1 MTPIT
6 PMTEAEMRDFWQVCL
21 GRFHGLFGKDVYDA
35 FIAPLDI
42 GAGDD
47 GGMLINAP
55 NEATQRWLADNLG
68 KHLSVWLH
76 EQFPAAM
83 PVRYRLRAKA
93 ATIIT
98 SPADDARQAQPH
110 QPFDRQTGLRADFTF
125 DNFVP
130 GHANE
135 IALAVARK
143 IAAGDV
149 DNCNPFVLH
158 GSTGLGK
165 THLVQAIGNRYRKLF
180 PRRRVRYIN
189 SRDFI
194 NEVIN
199 ACRHKAHDKFR
210 NAYDLLDLLIVDD
223 IQYIGGD
230 KTRTQEEF
238 FFVCNRCS
246 DSGRMIVITSDAA
259 PARIQGLPPRLTS
272 RFAGG
277 LPIAI
282 RPPELE
288 LRINIIHKKATAA
301 GVKLDDKVARFIADR
316 VKSSVREL
324 EGAFKRVLAAASF
337 LGREPS
343 IAICHQALSDLL
355 GPAQTIGIAD
365 IQTKVAEYFHLRRTD
380 LTGKRRLGSVVRPR
394 QIAMYLARQTTT
406 MSLPEIGA
414 QFGGRNHTTVIHA
427 CRAIEEKM
435 ASDAQMRD
443 DVQTL
448 EMLVKSQ

>member
-1 MTPIT
+1 MNNTQ
-6 PMTEAEMRDFWQVCL
+6 DFWRLCL
-21 GRFHGLFGKDVYDA
+21 GRLHGMFGKDVYDA
-35 FIAPLDI
+35 FIAPLDVDI
-42 GAGDD
+42 GDD
-47 GGMLINAP
+47 GALLISAP
-55 NEATQRWLADNLG
+55 NEATRRWLSANLG
-68 KHLSVWLH
+68 GHINEWLD
-76 EQFPAAM
+76 EFSGANG
-83 PVRYRLRAKA
+83 VRYRVKA
-93 ATIIT
+93 AAPGAQT
-98 SPADDARQAQPH
+98 SPPPGIVGAGEGEGDERQRVKY
-110 QPFDRQTGLRADFTF
+110 DKTTGLRPDFTF

-135 IALAVARK
+135 IALTVARK
-143 IAAGDV
+143 IASGDV

-165 THLVQAIGNRYRKLF
+165 THLVQAIGNRYRRLF

-194 NEVIN
+194 NEVVN
-199 ACRHKAHDKFR
+199 ACRHKSHDTFR
-210 NAYDLLDLLIVDD
+210 DAYDRLDLLIVDD

-259 PARIQGLPPRLTS
+259 PTRINGLPPRLTS

-282 RPPELE
+282 RPPEME
-288 LRINIIHKKATAA
+288 LRVNILHKKAAAA
-301 GVKLDDKVARFIADR
+301 GVKLDDKVAHFIAER

-324 EGAFKRVLAAASF
+324 EGAFKRVLAAAGF
-337 LGREPS
+337 LGKEPS
-343 IAICHQALSDLL
+343 LAICHQALADLL
-355 GPAQTIGIAD
+355 GPAQTVSVAD
-365 IQTKVAEYFHLRRTD
+365 IQTKVAEYFHLRRAD
-380 LTGKRRLGSVVRPR
+380 LTGKRRLSSIVRPR
-394 QIAMYLARQTTT
+394 QIAMYLARQATN

-414 QFGGRNHTTVIHA
+414 QFGGRNHATVIHA
-427 CRAIEEKM
+427 CRTVEERM
-435 ASDAQMRD
+435 EADAQMRE

-448 EMLVKSQ
+448 EMLVKS

>member
-1 MTPIT
+1 
-6 PMTEAEMRDFWQVCL
+6 MTESEMQNFWQGCL
-21 GRFHGLFGKDVYDA
+21 GRFHGLFGKDIFDA
-35 FIAPLDI
+35 FIAPLAID
-42 GAGDD
+42 AGED
-47 GGMLINAP
+47 GTMRINAP

-68 KHLSVWLH
+68 GHLNAWLH
-76 EQFPAAM
+76 EQFPAAR
-83 PVRYRLRAKA
+83 PVRYCLKAQTAK
-93 ATIIT
+93 TIT
-98 SPADDARQAQPH
+98 SPAALVKPAAGRQS
-110 QPFDRQTGLRADFTF
+110 FDRQTGLRPDFTF

-210 NAYDLLDLLIVDD
+210 NSYDLLDLLIVDD

-259 PARIQGLPPRLTS
+259 PARIRGLPPRLTS

-288 LRINIIHKKATAA
+288 LRINILHKKSAA
-301 GVKLDDKVARFIADR
+301 AAVKLDDKVARFIADR

-324 EGAFKRVLAAASF
+324 EGAFKRVLAAANF
-337 LGREPS
+337 LGKEPS
-343 IAICHQALSDLL
+343 LAICHQALSDLL

-414 QFGGRNHTTVIHA
+414 QFGGRNHATVIHA
-427 CRAIEEKM
+427 CRVIEEKIT
-435 ASDAQMRD
+435 SDAQVRE

>member
-1 MTPIT
+1 MN
-6 PMTEAEMRDFWQVCL
+6 ESEMRNFWQLCL
-21 GRFHGLFGKDVYDA
+21 GRFHGLFGKAIFDA

-42 GAGDD
+42 DTGEDGA
-47 GGMLINAP
+47 MLINAP

-68 KHLSVWLH
+68 GHLSAWLQ
-76 EQFPAAM
+76 EQYPTAQ
-83 PVRYRLRAKA
+83 PVRYRLKSKPA
-93 ATIIT
+93 AVIT
-98 SPADDARQAQPH
+98 TPSSVDAPPSARQSCE
-110 QPFDRQTGLRADFTF
+110 QTGLRADFTF

-135 IALAVARK
+135 IALAIARK
-143 IAAGDV
+143 ISAGDV
-149 DNCNPFVLH
+149 DNCNPFILH

-189 SRDFI
+189 SRDFL
-194 NEVIN
+194 NGVIN

-210 NAYDLLDLLIVDD
+210 QSYDLLDLLIVDD

-230 KTRTQEEF
+230 KSRTQEEF
-238 FFVCNRCS
+238 SFVCNRYS
-246 DSGRMIVITSDAA
+246 DSGRMLIITSDAA
-259 PARIQGLPPRLTS
+259 PARIRALPPRLTS

-288 LRINIIHKKATAA
+288 LRINILHKKASAA

-324 EGAFKRVLAAASF
+324 EGAFKRVHAAANF

-343 IAICHQALSDLL
+343 IAICHQALSDIL

-427 CRAIEEKM
+427 CRAVEEKM
-435 ASDAQMRD
+435 ASDAQMHE
-443 DVQTL
+443 DVQML

>member
-1 MTPIT
+1 MSEIQN
-6 PMTEAEMRDFWQVCL
+6 FWRVCL
-21 GRFHGLFGKDVYDA
+21 GRFHGLFGKDIYDA
-35 FIAPLDI
+35 FIAPLDVDTGED
-42 GAGDD
+42 GAL
-47 GGMLINAP
+47 LINAP
-55 NEATQRWLADNLG
+55 NEATQRWLADNIG
-68 KHLSVWLH
+68 NHVSVWLR
-76 EQFPAAM
+76 EQFDVAR
-83 PVRYRLRAKA
+83 PVRYRLKTKPMAAPIIAAPAK
-93 ATIIT
+93 TKM
-98 SPADDARQAQPH
+98 PQY
-110 QPFDRQTGLRADFTF
+110 DRQTGLRPDFTF

-180 PRRRVRYIN
+180 PGRRARYIN

-210 NAYDLLDLLIVDD
+210 DSYDRLDLLIVDD

-259 PARIQGLPPRLTS
+259 PARIRGLPPRLTS

-282 RPPELE
+282 RPPEME
-288 LRINIIHKKATAA
+288 LRINILHKKAAA
-301 GVKLDDKVARFIADR
+301 AAVKLDDKVARFIADR

-337 LGREPS
+337 LGKEPS
-343 IAICHQALSDLL
+343 LAICHQALSDLL
-355 GPAQTIGIAD
+355 GPAQTIGIAE
-365 IQTKVAEYFHLRRTD
+365 IQTKVAEYFHLRRSD
-380 LTGKRRLGSVVRPR
+380 LTGKRRLSSVVRPR

-414 QFGGRNHTTVIHA
+414 QFGGRNHATVIHA
-427 CRAIEEKM
+427 CRAIEDKM
-435 ASDAQMRD
+435 TADAQMRE